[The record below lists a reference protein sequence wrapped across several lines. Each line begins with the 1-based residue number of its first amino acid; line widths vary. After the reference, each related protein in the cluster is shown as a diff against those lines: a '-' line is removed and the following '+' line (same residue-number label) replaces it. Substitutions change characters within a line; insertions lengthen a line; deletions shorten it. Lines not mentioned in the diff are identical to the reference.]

1 MSSSTFQ
8 IVLVDGTTYTSDEQ
22 HDPTFG
28 QFPEA
33 RLESYAHEG
42 DWLRLQYTSGC
53 ELEIPERRVAHIVTY
68 SSPDAQ

>member
-1 MSSSTFQ
+1 MSSTFQ
-8 IVLVDGTTYTSDEQ
+8 IALVDGTSYTSGER

-28 QFPEA
+28 QFPQA

-42 DWLRLQYTSGC
+42 DWLCLQYGGGC

-68 SSPDAQ
+68 PSPDAQ